1 MTAGT
6 SRFFIYGLISILVI
20 ILLSA
25 SGCYRGKPSEKPP
38 IHPIPDMDTQPKYK
52 AQRQS
57 KFFADSSD
65 MRMPVEGTVARGY
78 LREDTE
84 YYQGKDSSGEFI
96 AKAPVEINMQT
107 MKRGEERYDIYC
119 SPCHS
124 RIGDGHGII
133 IDKGFPPPP
142 SFHTDRIIGLPD
154 GEIYDVISNGL
165 RNMPSYGQQVMPADR
180 WAIVIY
186 LRALQRSQNASISDV
201 PENMRDK
208 LK

>member
-1 MTAGT
+1 MKVDAIKYCLSGLMFFLATVLLLTA
-6 SRFFIYGLISILVI
+6 
-20 ILLSA
+20 
-25 SGCYRGKPSEKPP
+25 GCYRGKTSEKPP
-38 IHPIPDMDTQPKYK
+38 IHLIPDMDNQPKYK
-52 AQRQS
+52 PQAQS

-84 YYQGKDSSGEFI
+84 FYQGKDSTGEFI
-96 AKAPVEINMQT
+96 EKAPVEISMQT

-124 RIGDGHGII
+124 RVGDGHGII

-142 SFHTDRIIGLPD
+142 SFHIDRIRQMSD
-154 GEIYDVISNGL
+154 GEIYDVIANGL
-165 RNMPSYGQQVMPADR
+165 RNMPSYKHQILPADR

-186 LRALQRSQNASISDV
+186 MRALQRSQNATLSDV
-201 PENMRDK
+201 PEDMREK